1 MALLYL
7 TTADNHFNPETD
19 YKRWHD
25 YDANQM
31 GYYTAEYLDRVY
43 EKNMELAG
51 KNPFSVEIDEDI
63 MEQSIDEII
72 EMNERIQNLPVG
84 KSELPKIKYVKITS
98 SRKR

>member
-7 TTADNHFNPETD
+7 TTADNPFNPQTD

-25 YDANQM
+25 FDMQK

-43 EKNMELAG
+43 EKNMDLAG
-51 KNPFSVEIDEDI
+51 KNPFSVEIDEGV

-72 EMNERIQNLPVG
+72 DITEKLFEIEG
-84 KSELPKIKYVKITS
+84 KAPGISKIEYVKHVGTS
-98 SRKR
+98 R